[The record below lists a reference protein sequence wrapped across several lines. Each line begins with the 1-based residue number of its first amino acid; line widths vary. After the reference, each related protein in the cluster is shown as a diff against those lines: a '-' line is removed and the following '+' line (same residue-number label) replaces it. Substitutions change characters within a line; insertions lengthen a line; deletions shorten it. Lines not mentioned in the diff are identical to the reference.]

1 MARGW
6 KTALFLLA
14 VLALFLVCALWSGLT
29 LRFYGVRTDKL
40 TQDARLRLAL
50 LTDLHSCVYGE
61 NHRELLDLVLDQ
73 RPDVILLGGDIV
85 DDVEPLENALS
96 FFESLSQTGIPAY
109 YVSGN
114 HDRWRPDFASVLET
128 IRGYGITVLEGNMVT
143 LDLAVGQVNLCG
155 IQEYANAEDCAAA
168 LEATFS
174 TLSPDAYNILLA
186 HRPDYIDLY
195 RQYPFDLVL
204 SGHTHGGQ
212 VCIPLLVNGLF
223 APNQGWLPNTR
234 ADSTMWRAHVSSSAA
249 ACPTIPGFRAYSTH
263 RKWSLWTWR
272 ARRAD
277 AVFAVCAR
285 RL

>member
-1 MARGW
+1 MTKRW

-14 VLALFLVCALWSGLT
+14 ALALFLVCALWRGLT
-29 LRFYGVRTDKL
+29 LRFYGVHTDKL

-73 RPDVILLGGDIV
+73 RPDAILLGGDIV

-96 FFESLSQTGIPAY
+96 FFEALSQTDIPVY

-114 HDRWRPDFASVLET
+114 HDRWRPDFTSVLEA
-128 IRGYGITVLEGNMVT
+128 IRECGVTVLEGDTVT

-168 LEATFS
+168 LEAAFS

-212 VCIPLLVNGLF
+212 VRIPLLVNGLF
-223 APNQGWLPNTR
+223 APNQGWFPKYAGGQYDVEGTCLVVSRGLSYNPKLPRVFNPPEVVIVDVEGT
-234 ADSTMWRAHVSSSAA
+234 
-249 ACPTIPGFRAYSTH
+249 
-263 RKWSLWTWR
+263 
-272 ARRAD
+272 AR
-277 AVFAVCAR
+277 
-285 RL
+285 